1 LRLLRLL
8 VDEKLS
14 AGLPWPALRLGG
26 FLGNDTEG
34 GADYEQAVGD
44 VVTGPWANSL
54 RWASTR
60 RGPDFQGERLVLGC
74 GTFERRDFT
83 VRLPPASAGGV
94 ELAVELSTSC
104 PGVMNFPHDPRMAV
118 SGEGQ
123 TTIPREAASDQDM
136 HVLATGRHAPR
147 ILVVDDHATIAGLMS
162 QLLSQRGYEVVTAAD
177 AEQAA
182 AEVRR
187 QAPDLI
193 LSDVKMP
200 GKSGYELCRELKAD
214 PATRLIPFVL
224 ITGLSDSVDKVRG
237 IEAGADDFLN
247 KPVLA
252 EELTARV
259 KSLLRVKEF
268 TDELETADSVL
279 CTLGLAVESRD
290 PYTEGHCERLA
301 ARAADLGRHLGLD
314 TDSIVAL
321 RRGGYLH
328 DLGKIAVPDAIL
340 KKGTD
345 LTLQEWEIMKVH
357 PVTGEN
363 ICKPLKSLRLVLPII
378 RHHHEH
384 ADGSGYPDGLRSGEI
399 PLLSRVLQVV
409 DVYDALRT
417 ARPYKLA
424 LGHDEAAQT
433 MREEARQ
440 GLWDAELV
448 NEFFSMLVEKRSV
461 A

>member
-1 LRLLRLL
+1 LIAM
-8 VDEKLS
+8 S
-14 AGLPWPALRLGG
+14 
-26 FLGNDTEG
+26 
-34 GADYEQAVGD
+34 
-44 VVTGPWANSL
+44 
-54 RWASTR
+54 
-60 RGPDFQGERLVLGC
+60 
-74 GTFERRDFT
+74 
-83 VRLPPASAGGV
+83 
-94 ELAVELSTSC
+94 
-104 PGVMNFPHDPRMAV
+104 FPHDVRPAV
-118 SGEGQ
+118 SGEGR
-123 TTIPREAASDQDM
+123 TTFQPDAASDQDM
-136 HVLATGRHAPR
+136 HVLPARRRVPR
-147 ILVVDDHATIAGLMS
+147 ILVVDDHPSITGLMS
-162 QLLSQRGYEVVTAAD
+162 QLLTLRGYDVVTASD
-177 AEQAA
+177 AEEAG

-187 QAPDLI
+187 LAPDLI

-200 GKSGYELCRELKAD
+200 GKSGYEFCRELKSD
-214 PATRLIPFVL
+214 PVTRLIPFVL
-224 ITGLSDSVDKVRG
+224 ITGLTDSTDKLRG

-279 CTLGLAVESRD
+279 CTLGLIVEGRD

-314 TDSIVAL
+314 EDSIVAL
-321 RRGGYLH
+321 RRGGFLH
-328 DLGKIAVPDAIL
+328 DLGKIAVPDEIL
-340 KKGTD
+340 KKGSD
-345 LTLQEWEIMKVH
+345 LTLQEWAIMKQH

-384 ADGSGYPDGLRSGEI
+384 ADGSGYPDGLRAGEI
-399 PLLSRVLQVV
+399 PLLPRVLQVV

-417 ARPYKLA
+417 ARPYKPA
-424 LGHDEAAQT
+424 LPHDQAAQT

-448 NEFFSMLVEKRSV
+448 NEFFGMLAQKRSV

>member
-1 LRLLRLL
+1 M
-8 VDEKLS
+8 S
-14 AGLPWPALRLGG
+14 FP
-26 FLGNDTEG
+26 
-34 GADYEQAVGD
+34 
-44 VVTGPWANSL
+44 
-54 RWASTR
+54 
-60 RGPDFQGERLVLGC
+60 PDFRPAVNGEVRT
-74 GTFERRDFT
+74 TF
-83 VRLPPASAGGV
+83 
-94 ELAVELSTSC
+94 
-104 PGVMNFPHDPRMAV
+104 
-118 SGEGQ
+118 Q
-123 TTIPREAASDQDM
+123 QEAASDQNM
-136 HVLATGRHAPR
+136 GGLPTRRRVPR
-147 ILVVDDHATIAGLMS
+147 ILVVDDHPSIAGLMS
-162 QLLSQRGYEVVTAAD
+162 QLLSLRGYDVVTAAD
-177 AEQAA
+177 AEEAE

-193 LSDVKMP
+193 LSDVRMP
-200 GKSGYELCRELKAD
+200 GKSGYELCRVLKGD

-224 ITGLSDSVDKVRG
+224 ITGLSDSADKLQG

-279 CTLGLAVESRD
+279 CTLGLIVEGRD

-301 ARAADLGRHLGLD
+301 ARAADLGRYLGLD
-314 TDSIVAL
+314 EDSIVAL
-321 RRGGYLH
+321 RRGGFLH
-328 DLGKIAVPDAIL
+328 DLGKIAVPDEIL
-340 KKGTD
+340 KKGSD
-345 LTLQEWEIMKVH
+345 LTLQEWEIMKQH

-384 ADGSGYPDGLRSGEI
+384 ADGSGYPDGMRAGEI
-399 PLLSRVLQVV
+399 PLLPRVLQVV

-417 ARPYKLA
+417 ARPYKPA
-424 LGHDEAAQT
+424 LSHDQAAQT

-448 NEFFSMLVEKRSV
+448 NQFFSMLVEKTQRGVRAAVLSS
-461 A
+461 